1 MFATMTADDRIYEI
15 YEVAELT
22 GLAPARLRAWERR
35 YALVRPERQAN
46 RYRAYSARQVALL
59 RAYARL
65 IQSGG
70 RIGTLVKEP
79 VDVVIARADARDQDG
94 TAIGAYLV
102 AVERLD
108 QATMQQILETQL
120 RHLGLAGLC
129 QQVVLPLAELVGDRW
144 ALGTLPVALEHFAS
158 ETVVATLKR
167 ALESAARSAGP
178 TLLAACLSGERHE
191 WGVLSALARAQAG
204 GWRLSYLGPDLP
216 ITQFIEAAWRVKPA
230 LVALS
235 AADPA
240 NVKRQLGELQILAR
254 RMPDGTRLLAGG
266 RGFAPHAAAL
276 RPSGIQLEEAE
287 FPAAPPVAAAGRPSS
302 TH

>member
-1 MFATMTADDRIYEI
+1 MTADDRIYEI

-35 YALVRPERQAN
+35 YAVVRPERQAN
-46 RYRAYSARQVALL
+46 RYRAYTARQVALL

-65 IQSGG
+65 TQSGS

-79 VDVVIARADARDQDG
+79 VEQVIARADAQDQDG
-94 TAIGAYLV
+94 TAAGAFLV
-102 AVERLD
+102 ALQRLD
-108 QATMQQILETQL
+108 RVAMQQILETQL
-120 RHLGLAGLC
+120 QRLGPVSLC
-129 QQVVLPLAELVGDRW
+129 DQVILPLAQVIGDRW

-167 ALESAARSAGP
+167 ALESAVSAEGP

-191 WGVLSALARAQAG
+191 WGLLSTLAKAQNG
-204 GWRLSYLGPDLP
+204 GWRASYLGPDLP
-216 ITQFIEAAWRVKPA
+216 ISQFIEAAWRTRPA

-235 AADPA
+235 ASDPA
-240 NVKRQLGELQILAR
+240 NVERQMPELQNLAR
-254 RMPDGTRLLAGG
+254 RMPERTQVLAGG

-276 RPSGIQLEEAE
+276 RGAGIHPEPSE
-287 FPAAPPVAAAGRPSS
+287 FPAIAAFMTSGKPGTS
-302 TH
+302 

>member
-1 MFATMTADDRIYEI
+1 MAPPDRVYEI

-35 YALVRPERQAN
+35 YAVVRPERQAN
-46 RYRAYSARQVALL
+46 RYRAYTARQVALL

-79 VDVVIARADARDQDG
+79 VDQVIARADAQDHDG
-94 TAIGAYLV
+94 TAVGAYLV

-108 QATMQQILETQL
+108 REGMQQILDLELQ
-120 RHLGLAGLC
+120 RLGLVDLC
-129 QQVVLPLAELVGDRW
+129 ARVILPLAQLVGDRW

-167 ALESAARSAGP
+167 VLGSAGP
-178 TLLAACLSGERHE
+178 SDGPTVLAACLSGERHE
-191 WGVLSALARAQAG
+191 WGVLSTLATARAG
-204 GWRLSYLGPDLP
+204 GWRPSYLGPDLP
-216 ITQFIEAAWRVKPA
+216 ISQVIEAAWRIRPA

-235 AADPA
+235 ASDPS
-240 NVKRQLGELQILAR
+240 NVQRQMVELQNLAR
-254 RMPDGTRLLAGG
+254 RMPDHTQVMAGG

-276 RPSGIQLEEAE
+276 RVARILPESPE
-287 FPAAPPVAAAGRPSS
+287 FPATAAFTTSGKLGAN
-302 TH
+302 